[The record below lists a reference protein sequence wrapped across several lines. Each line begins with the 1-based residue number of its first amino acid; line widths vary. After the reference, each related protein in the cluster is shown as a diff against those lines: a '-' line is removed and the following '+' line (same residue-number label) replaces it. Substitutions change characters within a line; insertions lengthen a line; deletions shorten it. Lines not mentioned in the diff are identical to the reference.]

1 MSDNAILSDIK
12 KRRQARRFWRI
23 YDDKTPPSAMLACM
37 DSSQPVVAPPKPSR
51 RKRAVN
57 VATSP
62 EKTQLCQP
70 LPPWAQAPAR
80 PGTGAEKFAAGA
92 VLLALDRLN
101 RADPAWLGALRARQA
116 LRAAAASARLLR
128 HREDEA
134 GLRDAHHLTR
144 PGDDPG
150 PAGKIYR
157 LWREFSARPARLA
170 VASLAA
176 FAEALGVRAPAGAFD
191 GLTLATEN
199 ADPVAATLEAV
210 DACVAA
216 LDAGAGEGDVL
227 AAMAADLV
235 LARRLG
241 WPRPLSVI
249 GAAGV
254 GRRGPVAERYAKV
267 LREAMACHGQAIELE
282 RRAARLIAAAATL
295 RVKGAER
302 GVAALLADDVVSAS
316 DLCHAGSAQ
325 LGSDRAA
332 RRFLERLVELDA
344 LREMTRRPSFRLYGL

>member
-1 MSDNAILSDIK
+1 
-12 KRRQARRFWRI
+12 
-23 YDDKTPPSAMLACM
+23 M
-37 DSSQPVVAPPKPSR
+37 DSLEAVVAPPKPSR
-51 RKRAVN
+51 RPRA
-57 VATSP
+57 ADAAARP
-62 EKTQLCQP
+62 AKEPICQQ
-70 LPPWAQAPAR
+70 LPPWLAPSAQDA
-80 PGTGAEKFAAGA
+80 GAEKFAAGA
-92 VLLALDRLN
+92 VLLALDRMV
-101 RADPAWLGALRARQA
+101 RADPGWLGALRARQV

-134 GLRDAHHLTR
+134 ALRDAHHLTR

-150 PAGKIYR
+150 PAGKLYR
-157 LWREFSARPARLA
+157 LWRDFAARPTRLA
-170 VASLAA
+170 GPCLAA

-191 GLTLATEN
+191 GLTLASEN
-199 ADPVAATLEAV
+199 PDPVAAALEAA
-210 DACVAA
+210 DACVGA
-216 LDAGAGEGDVL
+216 LDAGAGEGGAL

-254 GRRGPVAERYAKV
+254 GRRGAVAERYAKI
-267 LREAMACHGQAIELE
+267 LREALTCHGRAMDLE

-295 RVKGAER
+295 RVKGGAR
-302 GVAALLADDVVSAS
+302 GVAALLADDVVAAV
-316 DLCHAGSAQ
+316 DLCRPDLTGQGAAA

-332 RRFLERLVELDA
+332 RRFLDRLVALGA

>member
-1 MSDNAILSDIK
+1 
-12 KRRQARRFWRI
+12 
-23 YDDKTPPSAMLACM
+23 M
-37 DSSQPVVAPPKPSR
+37 DSLQPVAASPKPPR
-51 RKRAVN
+51 RKRAAA
-57 VATSP
+57 ATASA
-62 EKTQLCQP
+62 EKNLLCQP
-70 LPPWAQAPAR
+70 LPPWAQPPAR
-80 PGTGAEKFAAGA
+80 PGAGAEKFAAGA
-92 VLLALDRLN
+92 VLLALDRII
-101 RADPAWLGALRARQA
+101 RADPDWLGTLRLRQA

-150 PAGKIYR
+150 PAGRLYR

-170 VASLAA
+170 SSSLAA
-176 FAEALGVRAPAGAFD
+176 LAEALGVRAPAAAFD
-191 GLTLATEN
+191 GLTLGSEN
-199 ADPVAATLEAV
+199 PDPVAAAIQAA

-241 WPRPLSVI
+241 WHRPLSVI

-254 GRRGPVAERYAKV
+254 GRRGGERYAKV
-267 LREAMACHGQAIELE
+267 LREALACHGQAIELE

-302 GVAALLADDVVSAS
+302 GVAALLADDVVSAG
-316 DLCHAGSAQ
+316 DLCRAGSAQ

-332 RRFLERLVELDA
+332 RRFLERLVELGA
-344 LREMTRRPSFRLYGL
+344 LRELSRRPTFRLYGL